1 MEVQEVEKKFLRP
14 SDQIIARIR
23 WDKNF
28 DSEKL
33 IIGYLDRFVGK
44 MECSLSTF
52 DEGDIPMHRIV
63 QLKYIDEIIWDRE
76 NKIDKITFSVGETDF
91 IPQKET
97 EKVEEKKTSPR
108 FKKKQPK
115 PLESEKQFDDDWSSD
130 DEDEI
135 NELKKKI

>member
-23 WDKNF
+23 WDNNF

-44 MECSLSTF
+44 MECSLSIF

-115 PLESEKQFDDDWSSD
+115 PLESEKEFDDDWSSD